1 VVLQTF
7 SLLSAY
13 LDSFGEKHKKT
24 LQASVEENCV
34 SYLNKI
40 KKQYYVL
47 LVTSEYL
54 LYYIIYFFHNLLTIV
69 NTIYPIKKLNVS
81 NNYIIHT

>member
-7 SLLSAY
+7 SLLST

-24 LQASVEENCV
+24 LQASVAENCV

-40 KKQYYVL
+40 KKQLNSDGGFMVGIIITIFR
-47 LVTSEYL
+47 VSRAAKEY
-54 LYYIIYFFHNLLTIV
+54 
-69 NTIYPIKKLNVS
+69 S
-81 NNYIIHT
+81 